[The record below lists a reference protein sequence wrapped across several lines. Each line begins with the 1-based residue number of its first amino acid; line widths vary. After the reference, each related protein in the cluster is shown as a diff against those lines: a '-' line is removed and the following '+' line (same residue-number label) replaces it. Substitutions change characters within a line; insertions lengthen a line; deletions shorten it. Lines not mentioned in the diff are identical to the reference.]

1 MMITDEVIRPDE
13 HFVGDFDPTCGGVV
27 AFLGVVRSPSQGRD
41 VVGIFYE
48 CYREMAQREI
58 GLVIETVSKE
68 YPVESIKVVHR
79 IGEVAVG
86 EVSLLVAVS
95 AAHRREAFEAT
106 ERVIDE
112 IKDRV
117 PIWKKERYAD
127 AAAKWL

>member
-1 MMITDEVIRPDE
+1 MVITDAVIRPE
-13 HFVGDFDPTCGGVV
+13 QHLLGDFDPTCGGVV
-27 AFLGVVRSPSQGRD
+27 TFLGVVRSPSQGRE

-48 CYREMAQREI
+48 CYREMAEREI
-58 GLVIETVSKE
+58 GLVIESVSKE
-68 YPVESIKVVHR
+68 CSVKSIKVVHR

-95 AAHRREAFEAT
+95 APHRREAFDAT
-106 ERVIDE
+106 QRVIDE

-127 AAAKWL
+127 DAAKWL